1 MSIWTDKR
9 GRRHVGIMVG
19 GRRIHRVLPE
29 GASARDAKQAEAELR
44 ASVARAAKPVI
55 PGDPP
60 LSAILGLYIEH
71 TATLR
76 SPETARYHAMRL
88 GPWANQ
94 YKASQARQ
102 CAAHLI
108 QDMVPHYAPATIN
121 RSLGALKKALTLAWE
136 RGITPDNYG
145 LLIKRMPEHNE
156 RQIYLDVEDVR
167 RLTDCASEAVAAAI
181 WLALLTGCRRGE
193 LLKMR
198 PEDIKENTITI
209 HAGNTKTLHT
219 RTVPIIAPMRHWLR
233 YIPLP
238 LTAEGLKS
246 GFRRARVKAGLPE
259 IHFHDLRHS
268 CASILLANGADMLTI
283 SRILGHTS
291 IKTTER
297 YTHLQVDAQ
306 RRAMD
311 AAFAE
316 ITPEITPGQ
325 RIRKNGST

>member
-19 GRRIHRVLPE
+19 GKRIHRVLPE
-29 GASARDAKQAEAELR
+29 GASARDAKQTEAELR

-60 LSAILGLYIEH
+60 LSTILGLYIDH

-88 GPWANQ
+88 GPWADQ
-94 YKASQARQ
+94 YTASQARQ
-102 CAAHLI
+102 CAAHLT
-108 QDMVPHYAPATIN
+108 QDMVQHYASATIN

-136 RGITPDNYG
+136 RGITQENYG
-145 LLIKRMPEHNE
+145 LLIKRLPEHNE
-156 RQIYLDVEDVR
+156 RQIYLEINDVR
-167 RLTDCASEAVAAAI
+167 RLTDCASDAVGAAI

-193 LLKMR
+193 ILKLR
-198 PEDIKENTITI
+198 PEDIGPDTITI
-209 HAGNTKTLHT
+209 HAGNTKTLRT
-219 RTVPIIAPMRHWLR
+219 RTVPIIAPLRHWLR
-233 YIPLP
+233 YIPIP

-246 GFRRARVKAGLPE
+246 GFHRARVKAGMPE

-306 RRAMD
+306 RRAMA

-316 ITPEITPGQ
+316 ITPENYTSTAEK
-325 RIRKNGST
+325 KNGPL